1 MNNYQDNGFPIP
13 FIIIFIAIVLAG
25 FGVLITRPEPKPSNE
40 ITYHTLIGKNIMW
53 NGHKTFV
60 VGCGV
65 LGGYEVIITQ
75 DNGNAVRAT
84 ADMEPLIEAYKQSL

>member
-1 MNNYQDNGFPIP
+1 
-13 FIIIFIAIVLAG
+13 
-25 FGVLITRPEPKPSNE
+25 
-40 ITYHTLIGKNIMW
+40 MW

-75 DNGNAVRAT
+75 DNGNAVRAN
-84 ADMEPLIEAYKQSL
+84 ADIEPLIEAYKQSL